1 MADRNNA
8 HKHAWQVRI
17 ILATVDDL
25 GTSEIVLRTGKSKP
39 CVWRWQERF
48 MREGVA
54 RLLRDRSLKPGI
66 PRLPAATVEQV
77 VELTLGKPPC
87 EATAVPAGVYADNNS
102 RHGRLV
108 ECHLSSVELLAL
120 LAPTPP
126 DVVHQP
132 DLPVAGSHVAPSPIP
147 APFPSS
153 RWLVERFGGERERD
167 QGRSRTGRRADPF
180 APIAGGDCVFQPNL
194 LTEQGRVRN
203 LLAIQSSQTKRYYE
217 PAAWLNPQNRS
228 STIAPK
234 TTKR

>member
-66 PRLPAATVEQV
+66 PRLPAVTVEQV

-87 EATAVPAGVYADNNS
+87 EATAVPAGVYVDNNS

-108 ECHLSSVELLAL
+108 ECHLSGAS
-120 LAPTPP
+120 
-126 DVVHQP
+126 
-132 DLPVAGSHVAPSPIP
+132 GK
-147 APFPSS
+147 
-153 RWLVERFGGERERD
+153 LVEAFGARAY
-167 QGRSRTGRRADPF
+167 QG
-180 APIAGGDCVFQPNL
+180 L
-194 LTEQGRVRN
+194 M
-203 LLAIQSSQTKRYYE
+203 
-217 PAAWLNPQNRS
+217 PA
-228 STIAPK
+228 
-234 TTKR
+234 